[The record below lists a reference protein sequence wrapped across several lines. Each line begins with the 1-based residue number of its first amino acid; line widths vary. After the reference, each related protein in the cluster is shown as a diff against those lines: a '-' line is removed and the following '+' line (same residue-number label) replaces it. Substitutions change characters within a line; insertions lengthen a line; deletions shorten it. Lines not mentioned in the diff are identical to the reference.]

1 MIGIYDQNGLD
12 VQDIVYFGLFALQHR
27 GQESAGIAVANSEML
42 YHKGMGWVGDVFD
55 EQTLNSL
62 NLSDTYG
69 LYGQKHGSAVQ
80 LSCCDSY

>member
-62 NLSDTYG
+62 KGGKAAIGHVRYSTSSD
-69 LYGQKHGSAVQ
+69 
-80 LSCCDSY
+80 